1 MWYMYLYIEDYDLT
15 FKKEEIES
23 FGSYTT
29 GKLEKKMY
37 IWGCAPWLKEHV
49 FKSFEFTK
57 QF

>member
-1 MWYMYLYIEDYDLT
+1 MYLYIEDYDLT

-37 IWGCAPWLKEHV
+37 I
-49 FKSFEFTK
+49 
-57 QF
+57 